1 MIDTII
7 VSGGNIHSDFALDF
21 LKKNEACLIAADKGL
36 EFFLE
41 HQLLPDAVI
50 GDFDSLSE
58 DGKKFLEIQEER
70 SMDSE
75 IPYGGMTEWKLQKG
89 FGNEK
94 KEIKVIRLRPEK
106 DDSDTQSA
114 MNYAIR
120 TGAKKIV
127 IFGVTGNR
135 VDHLMANF
143 GLLVLAQNQGAEVT
157 LVDQY
162 NYMKLISDGTVLKK
176 SEQFGKYVSFFPFGG
191 NVTDL
196 TLEGFKYPLSNY
208 CLTAADSGLTAV
220 SYTHLDVYKRQVD
233 ARDISQYK
241 VDMIEENIH
250 RTDCINVQA
259 HVMDATVFD
268 VDSELKADVVL
279 ADVPCSGYG
288 VIGKKPEIKYR
299 VTAQK
304 QEEIVILQRTILD
317 NAAEYVKPGGVL
329 VFSTCTIAKE
339 ENEENML
346 WFMNNHP
353 FKLESIDPYL
363 PEELHSETTAL
374 GYLQLLPGV
383 HKTDGFFIAKFRRK

>member
-7 VSGGNIHSDFALDF
+7 VSGGDIQSDFALYF
-21 LKKNEACLIAADKGL
+21 LKKNIEKAGRENIRLIAADRGL
-36 EFFLE
+36 EFFLDY
-41 HQLLPDAVI
+41 LILPDVVI

-58 DGKKFLEIQEER
+58 DGKNFLEMQNE
-70 SMDSE
+70 D
-75 IPYGGMTEWKLQKG
+75 IPYGGMLEWKLQKG

-208 CLTAADSGLTAV
+208 CLTAADSGLTV
-220 SYTHLDVYKRQVD
+220 SNEI
-233 ARDISQYK
+233 IS
-241 VDMIEENIH
+241 EH
-250 RTDCINVQA
+250 A
-259 HVMDATVFD
+259 
-268 VDSELKADVVL
+268 
-279 ADVPCSGYG
+279 
-288 VIGKKPEIKYR
+288 R
-299 VTAQK
+299 VT
-304 QEEIVILQRTILD
+304 
-317 NAAEYVKPGGVL
+317 
-329 VFSTCTIAKE
+329 FS
-339 ENEENML
+339 
-346 WFMNNHP
+346 
-353 FKLESIDPYL
+353 SG
-363 PEELHSETTAL
+363 ELLMIMSR
-374 GYLQLLPGV
+374 
-383 HKTDGFFIAKFRRK
+383 D